1 MASGWT
7 ETDGLWLGAKRMSM
21 QDPISDML
29 CQIRNGQARAKTSVV
44 MPSSKLKVSIA
55 EILKQ
60 EGYIIGYQVQ
70 ENDNKP
76 TLSIDLKYF
85 EGKPVIEKLLRVS
98 KPSLRSYKSHDN
110 MPKVLGG
117 FGTAIIS
124 TSKGVMTDKSARAE
138 GIGGEVLCIVA

>member
-1 MASGWT
+1 
-7 ETDGLWLGAKRMSM
+7 MSF

-29 CQIRNGQARAKTSVV
+29 CQIRNGQARLRAQVV
-44 MPSSKLKVSIA
+44 MPSSKLKVAIA

-60 EGYIIGYQVQ
+60 EGYISGYQVQ

-76 TLSIDLKYF
+76 MLAIDLKYF
-85 EGKPVIEKLLRVS
+85 EGKPVIERLQRVS
-98 KPSLRSYKSHDN
+98 RPSLRQYKDSDDL
-110 MPKVLGG
+110 PKVLGG